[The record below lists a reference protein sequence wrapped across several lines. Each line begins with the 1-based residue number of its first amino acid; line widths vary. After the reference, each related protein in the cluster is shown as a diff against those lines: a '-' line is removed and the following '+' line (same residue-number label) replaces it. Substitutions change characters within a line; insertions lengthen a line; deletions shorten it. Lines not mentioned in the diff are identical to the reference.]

1 MSDDLGDRMK
11 LYESLHTSDRLL
23 PNVPMIARIDG
34 RAFHS
39 FTKGLERPYDV
50 GLSTLMLDT
59 TKFLVEETNA
69 ILGYTQSDEISL
81 LWYSEKPETQS
92 IFGGK
97 VFKIVSGL
105 ASLATYFFNSNKSA
119 LLAGHTKDM
128 ALFDCRVFNTP
139 NLMEAHNYFLWRELD
154 CTKNAISMTASSYY
168 SHNELLGKNGSQK
181 QEMLFKKGINFNN
194 YPEFF
199 KAGTYVRK
207 KKVLERMS
215 EEQISRLPTNSGLHT
230 TNYMVERSKVYSFNT
245 RIAKITNKEE
255 FLLGEEPKIL

>member
-11 LYESLHTSDRLL
+11 LYESLHTSDKLL
-23 PNVPMIARIDG
+23 PHVPVIARIDG

-39 FTKGLERPYDV
+39 FTKGLLRPYDI
-50 GLSTLMLDT
+50 GLSTLMIET
-59 TKFLVEETNA
+59 TKFLVEETHA

-81 LWYSEKPETQS
+81 LWYSEKPETQQ
-92 IFGGK
+92 IFSGK

-105 ASLATYFFNSNKSA
+105 ASLATYYFNANKQG
-119 LLAGHTKDM
+119 LPDTHQKM

-154 CTKNAISMTASSYY
+154 CTKNAISMASASYY

-181 QEMLFKKGINFNN
+181 QEMLFKKGINFND

-207 KKVLERMS
+207 KKALERMS
-215 EEQISRLPTNSGLHT
+215 EEQISRLPANSGLHT

-245 RIAKITNKEE
+245 RIAKIINKEE